1 MNNDATPQERNRRV
15 MCAFGLAEDVGGG
28 RRGSNIVKKI
38 DADDPNPVV
47 TTMDAYPRG
56 LACSMW
62 SIFGEAVKDMSYTLP
77 NGIVESE
84 CE

>member
-1 MNNDATPQERNRRV
+1 

-28 RRGSNIVKKI
+28 RRGSNIVKTI
-38 DADDPNPVV
+38 DANDPNPVV
-47 TTMDAYPRG
+47 TTADAYPRE

-62 SIFGEAVKDMSYTLP
+62 SIFGAAVKDTPYTLP
-77 NGIVESE
+77 NGIAESE